1 MIYVCLVEAGDK
13 LYLLIDDEGNVL
25 GGEDKQPLRDYWT
38 KGWESGLARG
48 GTWSTSAMLS
58 FIQFR
63 PSIIQVPGVED
74 LPRVVG
80 HDGPYDWLQVGG
92 MAGGFG
98 GILCESGY
106 AKALYEEGERPEFF
120 KRRVP

>member
-25 GGEDKQPLRDYWT
+25 GGEDKQPLHDYWT

-48 GTWSTSAMLS
+48 GGWSTSAMLS

-63 PSIIQVPGVED
+63 PSIVQVPSVED
-74 LPRVVG
+74 LPKVVG

-92 MAGGFG
+92 MAGGFS